1 MNVLSSQSISSF
13 FFKFLVELVLET
25 IEHFHI
31 FLMMWIL
38 AHCFICALY
47 AWSKF
52 PLLVLSCHPFHDV
65 DGCFWNF
72 YKIWFE
78 IKLIL
83 RIKVTTLLLRKCLVG
98 MYILT
103 FDLTPR
109 GWMHCLI
116 LNLTIVL
123 RVKTY
128 YDGQKMLSQIFFF
141 KIMQLSTF
149 TKPVLK
155 ELFID
160 CIQNKVVQLP
170 NNAIVKW
177 NYIILLILND

>member
-1 MNVLSSQSISSF
+1 LGKELNVLSSQSISSF

-52 PLLVLSCHPFHDV
+52 PLLVLFYHPFHDV

-128 YDGQKMLSQIFFF
+128 YDGQKMWSQILFF
-141 KIMQLSTF
+141 QNYATF
-149 TKPVLK
+149 NFHQARIKRAFHRLYSK
-155 ELFID
+155 
-160 CIQNKVVQLP
+160 
-170 NNAIVKW
+170 
-177 NYIILLILND
+177 